1 MNQILEDVAADLLSS
16 LIKTGASAGF
26 NFIKSALGESEQV
39 VSPAP
44 PRRIARGVRSDLE
57 DFDAQLGLSSEA
69 IEEAIEEVE
78 DPFAAPAACADDFIS
93 CLHAAN
99 HDRACSWCE
108 PGLFTDDERRAVLLD
123 TLAAAQPR
131 RWRCRL
137 YHHPADWQAGEPLP
151 WVGIDH
157 DVMFK
162 LDTGARTMTLIVWL
176 VAWDDG
182 WAVSGL
188 DWGSRRAE

>member
-16 LIKTGASAGF
+16 LIKTGARAGVD
-26 NFIKSALGESEQV
+26 FIKGVFSEQETV
-39 VSPAP
+39 AAP
-44 PRRIARGVRSDLE
+44 PRRFVAAGLSELE
-57 DFDAQLGLSSEA
+57 AFDAQLGLSSGA
-69 IEEAIEEVE
+69 FEEALEEVE

-93 CLHAAN
+93 CLRAGN

-108 PGLFTDDERRAVLLD
+108 PGLFADDERRAVLLD

-151 WVGIDH
+151 WVGIDY

-162 LDTGARTMTLIVWL
+162 LDSGARTMTLIVWI
-176 VAWDDG
+176 VALDDG